1 MDIIALVVVLLASF
15 LLTVPIGFAF
25 IATTILLMLLFTNL
39 PYLMVAEGLFSKLD
53 SFPLEAVLFFI
64 LLGNIMKEGK
74 SSRYLIDFT
83 KALMYR
89 VPGGLGI
96 AGVMA
101 CAIFGAISGSATA
114 TVVAIGAIMVP
125 AMAMARYEKA
135 FAVGLLTTASILGVI
150 IPPSILMI
158 LYSVVANVS
167 MAKLFLGGFIPG
179 LILAAG
185 LSIYTAIVC
194 KRHGYGVQPG
204 ANDTLFGPDGLV
216 GPFKKAFW
224 ALILPFLI
232 LGGIYGGVFTPTEAA
247 VVGCV
252 YAIIIELFIYRTL
265 HLKSIIGVL
274 KTSGI
279 TTGALLITL
288 AGACIFTD
296 YLTLKQIPQDLSAF
310 VVENISSQYVFLL
323 FINVFF
329 LFLGTFIDPLSA
341 IIVVT
346 PLLMPTVTAL
356 NIDPIFLGVIL
367 TINLGIGYCTPPL
380 GANLFVAAL
389 VMDEAF
395 SRIAMA
401 VIPAILICLLVLAIL
416 NVFPAVVMFL
426 PNLFM

>member
-1 MDIIALVVVLLASF
+1 METIALVIVLLGSF
-15 LLTVPIGFAF
+15 LLTVPIGLAF
-25 IATTILLMLLFTNL
+25 IATTIILMLLFTNL

-53 SFPLEAVLFFI
+53 SFPLEAILFFI

-74 SSRYLIDFT
+74 SSRYLIEFT

-89 VPGGLGI
+89 IPGGLGI
-96 AGVMA
+96 AGITA

-125 AMAMARYEKA
+125 AMTMARYEKA

-167 MAKLFLGGFIPG
+167 MAKLFLGGFVPG
-179 LILAAG
+179 IILAIA
-185 LSIYTAIVC
+185 LSIYTAVVC
-194 KRHGYGVQPG
+194 RRHGYGVQPG
-204 ANDTLFGPDGLV
+204 KNDPIFGSDGLFK
-216 GPFKKAFW
+216 PFKNAFW
-224 ALILPFLI
+224 ALALPFLI

-252 YAIIIELFIYRTL
+252 YALIIECFMYRTL
-265 HLKSIIGVL
+265 NIKSFVGGLKI
-274 KTSGI
+274 SGI

-310 VVENISSQYVFLL
+310 VVENIHSQYVFLL
-323 FINVFF
+323 LINIFF

-346 PLLMPTVTAL
+346 PLLMPTVEAL

-389 VMDEAF
+389 VMDEAY
-395 SRIAMA
+395 SKIAIA
-401 VIPAILICLLVLAIL
+401 VVPAILICLLVLALL
-416 NVFPAVVMFL
+416 NVFPSIVMVL